1 MAQFN
6 KPSFIKT
13 QIILYRERL
22 VELKKEFSEIQKI
35 KNDTESYIFDYFE
48 NCIREIDYRR
58 ETLFESIS
66 EHSNL
71 LINSVKERQ
80 AKCFEESKTESM
92 KLALGNIVYESKLKL
107 EYIESMFSSL
117 ELNDEV
123 FEEIFFQKRAD
134 KRK

>member
-1 MAQFN
+1 M
-6 KPSFIKT
+6 
-13 QIILYRERL
+13 
-22 VELKKEFSEIQKI
+22 
-35 KNDTESYIFDYFE
+35 
-48 NCIREIDYRR
+48 
-58 ETLFESIS
+58 
-66 EHSNL
+66 
-71 LINSVKERQ
+71 KERQ